1 MPVFSLGLYLSQT
14 FPQDNQFLKIYL
26 LGLSIF
32 SFPTIQIYTIL
43 VLRKFNCIFKKSIFF
58 CILSKT
64 LYSFKK
70 KIRYTSH
77 ISGKKK
83 LNTT

>member
-43 VLRKFNCIFKKSIFF
+43 VLRKFNCIFKKSNKFIQNYACVFPRLIFKPNF
-58 CILSKT
+58 S
-64 LYSFKK
+64 S
-70 KIRYTSH
+70 R
-77 ISGKKK
+77 
-83 LNTT
+83 